1 MNREEQVS
9 AVLEE
14 ARNYG
19 LRLQFDCGLLIVK
32 RTKSGDSEKQDAI
45 IAELA
50 KRLADVRRLVE
61 RRASGARAKDFLGR
75 RIWATE
81 QGPGTLTDAADDGTL
96 SISIGAEMRR
106 YGEDDSRR
114 SQLSISSNS
123 QSLLIVVDDEGA
135 DETSSAEQKH
145 ELEVPRK
152 RVLGIF

>member
-1 MNREEQVS
+1 
-9 AVLEE
+9 
-14 ARNYG
+14 
-19 LRLQFDCGLLIVK
+19 
-32 RTKSGDSEKQDAI
+32 
-45 IAELA
+45 LA